1 MMHSISLAARYI
13 AGKTIRQIANE
24 MKLPTQMV
32 LQEIYTSNE
41 FVSWVF
47 SKPGNDDE
55 FLNRYLEVF
64 TNNRVRDCT
73 ILGIGVVRYNHIKH
87 ALITNGELKAPREG
101 IYTAA
106 QIKALEK
113 FINQPEGRRNGE
125 HLRVMKRTKLYALY
139 DAVKRAT
146 GVKVTEYRKSVGL
159 SKGKLIQDTGANK
172 SIVNNLIRHGLI
184 TLPYTDEMIESVLRV
199 GLAMHSNTNRAAP
212 RWRELIGDIR
222 DIARYKYIS
231 APYLYSLLPATP
243 NGIRYH
249 IRHLPVRVRLYPE
262 QNSFHAY
269 DREAVAQIVGNWL
282 GTKYRWAV
290 RQVDG
295 DWLPLKCKWYDW
307 KTS

>member
-1 MMHSISLAARYI
+1 MMHKVSMAARYI
-13 AGKTIRQIANE
+13 SGQTIRQIADE
-24 MKLPTQMV
+24 LQLPAQMV
-32 LQEIYTSNE
+32 LQEVYTSDE

-55 FLNRYLEVF
+55 LLNRFLAVF
-64 TNNRVRDCT
+64 TNDRIRDCK
-73 ILGIGVVRYNHIKH
+73 ILGIGKVRYNHIKH
-87 ALITNGELKAPREG
+87 ALITNGELKARREG
-101 IYTAA
+101 IYTDA

-113 FINQPEGRRNGE
+113 FINTPEGRRNGN

-139 DAVKRAT
+139 DVIKRAT
-146 GVKVTEYRKSVGL
+146 GVKVTEYRVSCGL
-159 SKGKLIQDTGANK
+159 SKGKLMLETGVNK
-172 SIVNNLIRHGLI
+172 SVINNCIKYGI
-184 TLPYTDEMIESVLRV
+184 ISLPYTDEMIEGALRA
-199 GLAMHSNTNRAAP
+199 GLAMNSNTNRAAP

-231 APYLYSLLPATP
+231 ATYLYSILPATP

-249 IRHLPVRVRLYPE
+249 IAHLPVRVRLYPE

-269 DREAVAQIVGNWL
+269 DREVVAQIIGDWL
-282 GTKYRWAV
+282 GPKYRWAV

-295 DWLPLKCKWYDW
+295 DWLPLKCNWYDW